1 MKNETRLGLAVA
13 SILAVFCTG
22 ANAAPVVLAN
32 QGFESGLTGWTSTG
46 SVAAAGETSV
56 VTSGSDWII
65 APYQTQMAYLD
76 GSGAFASG
84 LDNFFGLSAGTIDAA
99 VAGDDI
105 VTNGAGIQQSFTGH
119 AGETVTQFWDFVARD
134 SAIYSNDSAFVVV
147 NGQVT
152 VLASIQDGGIAV
164 GSYGN
169 SDWQSFSYT
178 LPADGAYT
186 LGFGVVNTGD
196 FVARGALFLDN
207 QAAGFVPDAQSAST
221 VPEPETVTLL
231 LAGLGL
237 LGFMTKRKNSFDM

>member
-1 MKNETRLGLAVA
+1 MKNETRLGLALA
-13 SILAVFCTG
+13 SIVAAFCTG

-32 QGFESGLTGWTSTG
+32 QGFESVLTGWTLSG
-46 SVAAAGETSV
+46 SVVAAGEMSV

-76 GSGAFASG
+76 GRGSFVSG
-84 LDNFFGLSAGTIDAA
+84 LDVFFGLSAGTIDAA
-99 VAGDDI
+99 VAGK
-105 VTNGAGIQQSFTGH
+105 VFNGAGIQQSFTGH

-134 SAIYSNDSAFVVV
+134 DISHSNDSAFVVV

-152 VLASIQDGGIAV
+152 VLASIQDGGIEV

-169 SDWQSFSYT
+169 SDWQSFSYI
-178 LPADGAYT
+178 LPADGAYA

-196 FVARGALFLDN
+196 FSTSGALFLDN
-207 QAAGFVPDAQSAST
+207 QAGRLSADAQSAST

-237 LGFMTKRKNSFDM
+237 LGFMTKRKNSFNM